1 MKRWLL
7 AVAALFGCAW
17 TCAQAD
23 YVLIVYDLGVPKN
36 KGDQTPGMQGFQGG
50 AANNMQDMMRRMQG
64 GMGRMGGPGGEGPG
78 AGGAPGRPGNLDQMR
93 RAMQG
98 QGGGPQPGAAPGGF
112 QGGQPGGGRFGAGP
126 GGRFG
131 QGMNPLGGQGGM
143 GAFGNLFGNQNLQEP
158 DDEDTTLKV
167 SAVVEV
173 KKWDKDLIILPKTR
187 LQRADQ
193 YRKFTHQWGHT
204 ALYDTGDISFHVYN
218 IPPRDL
224 AYKKKRE
231 VLLGKDGSDKNAN
244 NYLDLAKWALT
255 NGKVDEFP
263 NIMDELSKIEE
274 DNPVVAAFKK
284 VKAEID
290 RKITKDDTRALA
302 WQSKLSNY
310 KLKVDAQNYP
320 HYVLL
325 YSPPSSGSVDSQ
337 DVLSRMKRL
346 EENYRAFFYW
356 FALKGKVLPVPD
368 FRLVTVLVD
377 SMNEYQDLRKA
388 FDSVP
393 TADDGFYDRREDLVF
408 LSATPQDEGYDALD
422 KSTKDLWS
430 QGWTRQDLLEG
441 KTKSPPNSDSVTIV
455 RNQVK
460 TLLLRA
466 LENESELAAV
476 SHEGTMQLASVT
488 GLIPRTVSAPDWVQ
502 FGTAS
507 FFETPKG
514 AWWQGTGAP
523 SHLYLKKFQDWDVK
537 KKLDTP
543 PETALKKVIT
553 DEYFREARK
562 SNQDAAWTKART
574 MTWALTFFLF
584 ETHLDE
590 LMAYYQ
596 ELGKLPRDMEF
607 DDEILMG
614 CFARAFKIAD
624 SANPNQP
631 KQDALHRLGMDW
643 YKYLADTKLE
653 NMQAQKE
660 AEDAR
665 MNTKKGA
672 GKKNTKAK
680 EKDSEK

>member
-17 TCAQAD
+17 TGAQAD

-36 KGDQTPGMQGFQGG
+36 KGEQTPGAAGFPGG
-50 AANNMQDMMRRMQG
+50 AGNNMQDMMRRMQG
-64 GMGRMGGPGGEGPG
+64 MGRMGGAGGEGPVG
-78 AGGAPGRPGNLDQMR
+78 GGAPGRPNPDMMR
-93 RAMQG
+93 RMQG
-98 QGGGPQPGAAPGGF
+98 GFPGGQPGAMPGGGF
-112 QGGQPGGGRFGAGP
+112 QGGQPGGGRFGGAP
-126 GGRFG
+126 GGGKFG
-131 QGMNPLGGQGGM
+131 QGGLNPFGGQGGLNP
-143 GAFGNLFGNQNLQEP
+143 FGMFGNQNLQEP

-173 KKWDKDLIILPKTR
+173 KQWLRPLVIRKSLA
-187 LQRADQ
+187 QRPDEF
-193 YRKFTHQWGHT
+193 RKFRHNWGAT
-204 ALYDTGDISFHVYN
+204 ALYDTGDISFSVSN

-231 VLLGKDGSDKNAN
+231 GMDKNAN
-244 NYLDLAKWALT
+244 NYLDLAKWVLT
-255 NGKVDEFP
+255 NGKIDEFP
-263 NIMDELSKIEE
+263 KIMDELSKIEA

-284 VKAEID
+284 VKAEMD
-290 RKITKDDTRALA
+290 RKITKDDAA
-302 WQSKLSNY
+302 AYYWQNKLGNY
-310 KLKVDAQNYP
+310 KLKVDAEYP

-325 YSPPSSGSVDSQ
+325 YNSSSSSSAESPEVM
-337 DVLSRMKRL
+337 SRMKRL
-346 EENYRAFFYW
+346 EENYHAFYYW

-368 FRLVTVLVD
+368 YRLVAVLVD
-377 SMNEYQDLRKA
+377 KVDEYQDYRKA
-388 FDSVP
+388 FDSIP
-393 TADDGFYDRREDLVF
+393 TADDGFYARRENLAF
-408 LSATPQDEGYDALD
+408 FSATPQDEGYDALN
-422 KSTKDLWS
+422 KSTSDLWS
-430 QGWTRQDLLEG
+430 QGWTRQDLLDG
-441 KTKSPPNSDSVTIV
+441 KTKSPPNADSVTIV

-460 TLLLRA
+460 TLLLKA
-466 LENESELAAV
+466 LENESELSAV

-488 GLIPRTVSAPDWVQ
+488 GLIPRTVSAPEWLQ

-523 SHLYLKKFQDWDVK
+523 SHLYLKKFKDWDVK

-553 DEYFREARK
+553 DEYFRDARK

-596 ELGKLPRDMEF
+596 ELGSLPRDMEF

-643 YKYLADTKLE
+643 YKYLADTQLE
-653 NMQAQKE
+653 NIQGLKE
-660 AEDAR
+660 ADEAR
-665 MNTKKGA
+665 TKKAA
-672 GKKNTKAK
+672 GKRNTKAK
-680 EKDSEK
+680 ESEK